1 MSSPPPRFSV
11 VLADDTA
18 DIRMLTRLSLEME
31 GDFVVVGEAA
41 DGHEALAEVESKR
54 PDLLVLDLAMP
65 MMDGLQVIPKVVEI
79 APDTKVV
86 VLSGFEASAMA
97 ADALRRG
104 AHDYIQKGTSRT
116 ELIARLRKAC
126 GAEEAPTSARSP
138 RRPDAD
144 FVAMT
149 AHELRNPIAAVL
161 GSAETLEQYWDSLDE
176 PTKRKLVSAIARQGV
191 QLKRLVSDLLA
202 LSRLEAGSLPVNPAD
217 RVLAPILETAVA
229 NLARD
234 IPNIEIDCP
243 SDLVVHADPDR
254 VEQMVSNY
262 LTNAGKYGVPPVLVS
277 ARAAD
282 GSVEIRVRDHGDGVP
297 QGSIPRL
304 FERYS
309 EAANSRRGG
318 IGLGLY
324 IVRGLAEAQGGE
336 AWYEESPGGGACFV
350 VRLPTGGER

>member
-1 MSSPPPRFSV
+1 M

-31 GDFVVVGEAA
+31 QDFVVVGEAA
-41 DGHEALAEVESKR
+41 DGHEALAQVASQH
-54 PDLLVLDLAMP
+54 PDLLLLDLAMP
-65 MMDGLQVIPKVVEI
+65 LMDGLQVIPKVRES
-79 APDTKVV
+79 APDTKIV

-97 ADALRRG
+97 GDALRRG
-104 AHDYIQKGTSRT
+104 ADDYIQKGTSRT

-126 GAEEAPTSARSP
+126 GADEPPASARPSP
-138 RRPDAD
+138 RPTAD

-217 RVLAPILETAVA
+217 RVLAPILEAAVA

-243 SDLVVHADPDR
+243 PDLVVHADADR

-262 LTNAGKYGVPPVLVS
+262 LTNAGKYGVPPVIVS
-277 ARAAD
+277 ARAD
-282 GSVEIRVRDHGDGVP
+282 SGSVEIRVRDHGEGVP
-297 QGSIPRL
+297 PASIPRL

-309 EAANSRRGG
+309 EAANARRGG

-336 AWYEESPGGGACFV
+336 AWYEDPLGGGACFV
-350 VRLPTGGER
+350 VRLPAPAEHPEC